1 MKYLRI
7 HKVIWLLL
15 VIAYTFLEFVYLSIF
30 YICYFVWTFK
40 VDKNFWAM
48 FHESSYFRM
57 GKNGEFYEVTEH
69 LDKTP
74 FETISRRYNWC
85 K

>member
-7 HKVIWLLL
+7 HKAIWLIL

-57 GKNGEFYEVTEH
+57 GKNDEFYEVTEH

-74 FETISRRYNWC
+74 FETISRRYNLC